1 MSIFQSKKGRR
12 TYFSSF
18 ALAAAALIAAP
29 QMDASAAA
37 GYSDVQESDTHFE
50 AIQSLSDQGIIQG
63 YEDGT
68 FGQWEDV
75 KRQHAAV
82 MLAEAADA
90 PVPDNV
96 EQILNQYEDVDID
109 HMYADEIAAV
119 TEAGIFRGNNGE
131 FNPSASITRQQTA
144 SVLVPALNLG
154 ELDGESDEADVNL
167 DNVHTS
173 HDKNVQT
180 LADFEITTQLDD
192 FRPGESVSRGAF
204 STFIHRAQQLDGQ
217 ENNGDGTDDGAEDT
231 VSSEI
236 TLMHT
241 NDIHAHLET
250 MPQLAAAVEN
260 FRAEHPDSLLMNAG
274 DMFSGTLYFNEFQ
287 GQAGLELMNLMNYD
301 MMTFGNHEFD
311 LGSSAEG
318 HQALAEFVSN
328 AEFPFVSSNLD
339 FSQDDNL
346 SGLFHDEMT
355 EQPEDGEIY
364 NSIVK
369 EVNGEKVGVF
379 GLTTSETADISS
391 PADVSF
397 EDYIESSQEAV
408 DQFEEAGINKVVA
421 LTHIGYDDNPEY
433 DNDLQL
439 AEQVDGIDVI
449 VGSHT
454 HTELSEPDVVEGN
467 SGEPTV
473 IVQAS
478 QYGEFLGTLQVGFN
492 DRGVVTEHQGELI
505 EIGEQEE
512 NAEAADALAPYAS
525 QIEEV
530 QNEESGGIAADPLPN
545 PRLENGDD
553 TSVRNSETKLG
564 NLITDGMLAKA
575 KEYNEE
581 TTAALQ
587 NGGGIRT
594 SIDQG
599 PITNGEIISV
609 LPFGN
614 TLATMEITGA
624 ELKEAL
630 EHSVSQVPEEN
641 GGFLHVSGMRYT
653 YDSSN
658 EAGNRVQ
665 SVEMEENGSYTP
677 VKDDE
682 QYVIATNAFTAK
694 GGDGYEV
701 FADIYDEGG
710 VTDLGLSDWGNLR
723 DYVAELGTVD
733 PEIEERIVD
742 VNNN

>member
-1 MSIFQSKKGRR
+1 MFHSKRGRR
-12 TYFSSF
+12 TSLSSL

-29 QMDASAAA
+29 QMEVSAAA
-37 GYSDVQESDTHFE
+37 GYSDVEESGTHFE
-50 AIQSLSDQGIIQG
+50 AIQSLTEQGIIQG

-68 FGQWEDV
+68 FRQWQDV
-75 KRQHAAV
+75 KRQHTAV
-82 MLAEAADA
+82 MLAEAADV
-90 PVPDNV
+90 PVPEDV

-109 HMYADEIAAV
+109 HMYAEEIAAV
-119 TEAGIFRGNNGE
+119 TQAGIFSGNEEGE
-131 FNPSASITRQQTA
+131 FHPSASITRQQTA
-144 SVLVPALNLG
+144 SVLVPALSLR
-154 ELDGESDEADVNL
+154 ELDGESDEVDVNL
-167 DNVHTS
+167 DNVHAS
-173 HDKNVQT
+173 HDENVQT
-180 LADFEITTQLDD
+180 LADLELTTQLDD

-204 STFIHRAQQLDGQ
+204 STFVHRAQDLKEQ
-217 ENNGDGTDDGAEDT
+217 ESGGSVGEGSEEGA
-231 VSSEI
+231 VSSELTI
-236 TLMHT
+236 MHT
-241 NDIHAHLET
+241 NDIHAHLDV
-250 MPQLAAAVEN
+250 MPKLATAVEN
-260 FRAEHPDSLLMNAG
+260 YRVEHPDSLLLDAG

-301 MMTFGNHEFD
+301 MATFGNHEFD
-311 LGSSAEG
+311 LGSSSEG
-318 HQALAEFVSN
+318 HQALSEFVSG
-328 AEFPFVSSNLD
+328 AAFPFVSSNLD
-339 FSQDDNL
+339 FSQDANM

-355 EQPEDGEIY
+355 EEPEDGQIY

-369 EVNGEKVGVF
+369 EVNGEKIGVF

-408 DQFEEAGINKVVA
+408 NQFEDAGVNKVIA

-454 HTELSEPDVVEGN
+454 HTELSEPDVVGED

-492 DRGVVTEHQGELI
+492 DSGVVTEHQGELI
-505 EIGEQEE
+505 EIGEQAE
-512 NAEAADALAPYAS
+512 NEEAAAALAPYAA
-525 QIEEV
+525 QIDEV
-530 QNEESGGIAADPLPN
+530 QNEESGGVAAEALPN

-564 NLITDGMLAKA
+564 NLITDAMLAKA

-624 ELKEAL
+624 ELKQAL
-630 EHSVSQVPEEN
+630 EHSVSQVPAEN
-641 GGFLHVSGMRYT
+641 GGFLHVSGMTYT

-658 EAGNRVQ
+658 EAGNRIQ
-665 SVEMEENGSYTP
+665 TVEIKQDGDFTP
-677 VKDDE
+677 VEDDQ
-682 QYVIATNAFTAK
+682 QYVVATNAFTAK
-694 GGDGYEV
+694 GGDGYDV
-701 FADIYDEGG
+701 FADLYDEGR
-710 VTDLGLSDWGNLR
+710 VTDLGLSDWQNLR
-723 DYVAELGTVD
+723 DHVAELGTVD

>member
-1 MSIFQSKKGRR
+1 MFQSKRGRR
-12 TYFSSF
+12 TSLSSF

-29 QMDASAAA
+29 QMEVSAAA
-37 GYSDVQESDTHFE
+37 GYSDVEESGTHFE
-50 AIQSLSDQGIIQG
+50 AIQSLTEQEIIQG

-68 FGQWEDV
+68 FRQWQDV
-75 KRQHAAV
+75 KRERAAV
-82 MLAEAADA
+82 MLAEAADVS
-90 PVPDNV
+90 VPDNV

-109 HMYADEIAAV
+109 HMYAEEIAAV
-119 TEAGIFRGNNGE
+119 TEAGIFSGNEEGE
-131 FNPSASITRQQTA
+131 FHPSASITRQQTA
-144 SVLVPALNLG
+144 SVLVPALSLRG
-154 ELDGESDEADVNL
+154 LDGESDEVDVNL
-167 DNVHTS
+167 DNVHAS
-173 HDKNVQT
+173 HDENVQT
-180 LADFEITTQLDD
+180 LADLELTTQLDD

-204 STFIHRAQQLDGQ
+204 STFVHRAQDLKEQ
-217 ENNGDGTDDGAEDT
+217 ESGGSAGEDSEEGA
-231 VSSEI
+231 VSSELTI
-236 TLMHT
+236 MHT
-241 NDIHAHLET
+241 NDIHAHLDV
-250 MPQLAAAVEN
+250 MPKLATAVEN
-260 FRAEHPDSLLMNAG
+260 YRAEHPDSLLLDAG

-301 MMTFGNHEFD
+301 MATFGNHEFD
-311 LGSSAEG
+311 LGSSSEG
-318 HQALAEFVSN
+318 HQALSEFVSG
-328 AEFPFVSSNLD
+328 AAFPFVSSNLD
-339 FSQDDNL
+339 FSQDANM

-355 EQPEDGEIY
+355 EEPEDGQIY

-369 EVNGEKVGVF
+369 EVNGEKIGVF

-397 EDYIESSQEAV
+397 EDYVESSQEAV
-408 DQFEEAGINKVVA
+408 NEFEEAGINKVVA

-454 HTELSEPDVVEGN
+454 HTELSEPDVVGED

-492 DRGVVTEHQGELI
+492 DSGVVTEHQGELI
-505 EIGEQEE
+505 EIGEQAE
-512 NAEAADALAPYAS
+512 NEEAAAALAPYAA
-525 QIEEV
+525 QIDEV
-530 QNEESGGIAADPLPN
+530 QNEESGGVAAEALPN

-564 NLITDGMLAKA
+564 NLITDAMLAKA

-624 ELKEAL
+624 ELKQAL
-630 EHSVSQVPEEN
+630 EHSVSQVPAEN
-641 GGFLHVSGMRYT
+641 GGFLHVSGMTYT

-658 EAGNRVQ
+658 EAGNRIQ
-665 SVEMEENGSYTP
+665 TVEIKQDGDFTP
-677 VKDDE
+677 VEDDR
-682 QYVIATNAFTAK
+682 QYVVATNAFTAK
-694 GGDGYEV
+694 GGDGYDV
-701 FADIYDEGG
+701 FANLYDEGR
-710 VTDLGLSDWGNLR
+710 VTDLGLSDWQNLR
-723 DYVAELGTVD
+723 DHVAELGTVD